1 MLRTVKAVVVSDP
14 YSEPVVLVCDTSS
27 AYAGMNRKS
36 YTARLSTGELVE
48 RNQLH
53 TLLRA
58 LARRAQ
64 KGDL

>member
-27 AYAGMNRKS
+27 AYANRKS

-58 LARRAQ
+58 LARRAE